1 MGGDYVEELLIGDV
15 KCDEAHQPENWKTCI
30 RLNDHI
36 ISKSEDCKKTV
47 YKVCFVHCCQPEIS
61 LPFMLKCFPKLKD
74 FQTKCSTGGGG
85 MDYRSARPIYKTPCA
100 DFENINVTF
109 KGHINPRGTKKC
121 WEQVF
126 PHTCNIQN
134 GDQMEWRHYDD
145 WDPGMGG
152 LPCDLDPTKDWHFIP
167 DPRGF

>member
-1 MGGDYVEELLIGDV
+1 MRALIPLLFYVSLISGKYLLVETDSDEEESLQSKSRVGGDYVEELLIGDV

-36 ISKSEDCKKTV
+36 ISKSEDCRKTV

-85 MDYRSARPIYKTPCA
+85 MDYKSARPIYKTPCA
-100 DFENINVTF
+100 DFEKINVTF
-109 KGHINPRGTKKC
+109 KGHINP
-121 WEQVF
+121 
-126 PHTCNIQN
+126 
-134 GDQMEWRHYDD
+134 
-145 WDPGMGG
+145 
-152 LPCDLDPTKDWHFIP
+152 
-167 DPRGF
+167 